1 MCRNDK
7 SFAGQPRRS
16 ARSRAPARPE
26 LSGVLVC
33 RGANRRDP
41 LVSAACIDVYTLELT
56 QSPLLVSMVP
66 LLSMAPMA
74 LFGPV
79 IGAIADR
86 VDRKLLYIGSLAAI
100 GVASGGMAAFA
111 WLGDLAFSH
120 VAIAAFM
127 NGIFWATD
135 MPIRRRLLGDLSGK
149 ALPAA
154 MSLDAATGNATRM
167 LGPALGGAV
176 LLTMG
181 VFGVFALGVVV
192 YGVCLCLVLFVKF
205 PDSGPSSVP
214 TSLIGDLAAGARYAA
229 GDAHLRRIL
238 SITIVFN
245 IFGFPF
251 TSMVPVLGRVQLSLD
266 VFWVGV
272 ISSIEG
278 LGAFLG
284 ALFVAVVARPWNFMP
299 IYWWGTLIYISSVA
313 LLAVFGH
320 FAEPS
325 GDDFFRVSV
334 TLVII
339 GMAGACFAAMQS
351 TLTYLGTPALYR
363 SRVLGILTL
372 CIGAGPIGFLNV
384 GWMADLWDAPTA
396 LFIMAVEGLIALYL
410 LHQILPAAEP
420 EKHYER

>member
-1 MCRNDK
+1 ME
-7 SFAGQPRRS
+7 
-16 ARSRAPARPE
+16 SRDDTPVRA
-26 LSGVLVC
+26 LL
-33 RGANRRDP
+33 RDP
-41 LVSAACIDVYTLELT
+41 SYRAFWLAGALIGVIRWFQLLALSVYTLELT

-79 IGAIADR
+79 IGAIADK
-86 VDRKLLYIGSLAAI
+86 VDRKLLYIASLAAI
-100 GVASGGMAAFA
+100 GVASAGMAAFA
-111 WLGDLAFSH
+111 WMGDLSFSH
-120 VAIAAFM
+120 VAVAAFM

-135 MPIRRRLLGDLSGK
+135 MPIRRRLLGDLSGT

-176 LLTMG
+176 LLAMG
-181 VFGVFALGVVV
+181 VFGVFSLGVVV
-192 YGVCLCLVLFVKF
+192 YAACLGLLLLVKF
-205 PDSGPSSVP
+205 PASEPRGVP
-214 TSLIGDLAAGARYAA
+214 ASLIGDLIAGARYVA

-238 SITIVFN
+238 AITIVFN

-251 TSMVPVLGRVQLSLD
+251 TSMIPVLARVQLSLD
-266 VFWVGV
+266 VFWVGF
-272 ISSIEG
+272 ISSVEG

-284 ALFVAVVARPWNFMP
+284 ALFVAAVARPWNFMP
-299 IYWWGTLIYISSVA
+299 IYWWGTLVYIGSIA
-313 LLAVFGH
+313 LLALFGH

-334 TLVII
+334 MLVII

-351 TLTYLGTPALYR
+351 TLTYLGTPAPFR

-396 LFIMAVEGLIALYL
+396 LLIMSLEGLVALYV
-410 LHQILPAAEP
+410 LHLIMPAPPP
-420 EKHYER
+420 ENPNES